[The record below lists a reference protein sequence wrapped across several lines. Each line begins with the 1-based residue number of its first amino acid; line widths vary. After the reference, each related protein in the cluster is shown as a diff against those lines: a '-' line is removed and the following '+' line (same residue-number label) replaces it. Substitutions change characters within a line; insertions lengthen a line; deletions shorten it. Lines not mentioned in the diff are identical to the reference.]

1 MKAIRYHEFGPP
13 EVLKLEE
20 IEAPVPKSNEIL
32 VQIHAAAINPKDI
45 LMRKGKFQK
54 MDRLKFPRQAGFDLA
69 GTVLES
75 GNSTQ
80 FKKGDRIFG
89 MINGWKGTAYAEI
102 SAVKEEECFKI
113 PENLSFEEAAAI
125 PLVGQTS
132 LQALRNL
139 GKAGPGKTIC
149 INGASG
155 GVGSIGIQI
164 AKTLGAEVISISS
177 ERNLELCSSL
187 GADHTWDYK
196 TKNVLEERNAFDI
209 FYDVFG
215 NYNFRKAK
223 PTLKKGGLYITT
235 VPSLTIVLDQLKTS
249 FSNRKAK
256 LVVVKSTQKDL
267 KWLVQHIESG
277 EIKPVVDQVLP
288 LAEAAQGHA
297 YIETKR
303 AKGKVILKII

>member
-20 IEAPVPKSNEIL
+20 VEAPVPQSNEIL
-32 VQIHAAAINPKDI
+32 IQVHAAAINPKDI

-75 GNSTQ
+75 GNNSQ
-80 FKKGDRIFG
+80 FKTGDRIFG
-89 MINGWKGTAYAEI
+89 MINGWNGTAYAEI
-102 SAVKEEECFKI
+102 CAVKEKECFMM

-132 LQALRNL
+132 LQALRDI

-164 AKTLGAEVISISS
+164 AKVLGAEVISISS
-177 ERNLELCSSL
+177 NRNLELCSRL

-196 TKNVLEERNAFDI
+196 SKNILEERNAFDI

-215 NYNFRKAK
+215 NYNFRQAK
-223 PTLKKGGLYITT
+223 PTLKKGGIYITT
-235 VPSLTIVLDQLKTS
+235 VPSLTIILDQLKTS
-249 FSNRKAK
+249 LSNKKAK
-256 LVVVKSTQKDL
+256 LVVVKSNQNDL
-267 KWLVQHIESG
+267 KWLAQQLESAT
-277 EIKPVVDQVLP
+277 IKPLIDQMLP
-288 LAEAAQGHA
+288 LAEAAKAHA
-297 YIETKR
+297 YLETKR
-303 AKGKVILKII
+303 ARGKVILKII